1 MNFQEKMAAAK
12 WYVLNQVQEA
22 WFGKAPSQRKELEI
36 NSGLMIPAHVEIW
49 RSNLI
54 EGCEQ
59 GIMNLIDGA
68 FHQLKEEGAWS
79 VYEEHYDNLTDGR
92 DVLYRV
98 SVVESRFYELQEKY
112 DPKDATS
119 NDDAVETVQCA
130 ESSISQCER
139 QFHFKNGILF
149 RDHCGE
155 VMTFK
160 NENSLQYKLLRCAFS
175 LPIGEQLDGAT
186 DDLDMSGRQIPDT
199 ARHLNEEIEKV
210 FGISLFVHD
219 YPNKWAKRIVE

>member
-12 WYVLNQVQEA
+12 WYVLNEVQEA
-22 WFGKAPSQRKELEI
+22 WFGKAPSQRKELVVG
-36 NSGLMIPAHVEIW
+36 NGRTIPAHVEIW

-79 VYEEHYDNLTDGR
+79 VYEELHDNMIDGR
-92 DVLYRV
+92 DFLYRV
-98 SVVESRFYELQEKY
+98 SVNEPRFYELQEEY
-112 DPKDATS
+112 DPKDAVS
-119 NDDAVETVQCA
+119 DNEAIQLIQRVD
-130 ESSISQCER
+130 SSISQCKKL
-139 QFHFKNGILF
+139 FHFKDGVLF
-149 RDHCGE
+149 RDHCSE
-155 VMTFK
+155 VMTIR
-160 NENSLQYKLLRCAFS
+160 NENNLQYKLLRCAFS
-175 LPIGEQLDGAT
+175 LPIGEQLDGVT

-210 FGISLFVHD
+210 FGISLFEID
-219 YPNKWAKRIVE
+219 YPNKSAKRIVE